1 MGMDVSVARFRP
13 MRRLLS
19 GEDEK
24 YLIRHGF
31 RSEAS
36 RVRAH
41 HRQFF
46 FGFVDMLEKDFGA
59 VHAARK
65 MTMADNWDFETL
77 LKERLTASYYLWVMR
92 TAGFMHLM
100 NLPQA
105 ARVAEACFE
114 RVQPLISVPSLA
126 TATMRAY

>member
-1 MGMDVSVARFRP
+1 MALDVTVARFNP

-24 YLIRHGF
+24 FLVRQGF
-31 RSEAS
+31 RREAS
-36 RVRAH
+36 RVRAN

-46 FGFVDMLEKDFGA
+46 FGFVDMLETDFGA

-65 MTMADNWDFETL
+65 RAMAGNWDFETL
-77 LKERLTASYYLWVMR
+77 LKERLTAAYYLWALR
-92 TAGFMHLM
+92 TAGYMHFM

-105 ARVAEACFE
+105 ARVADACFE
-114 RVQPLISVPSLA
+114 RVRPLISMPALA
-126 TATMRAY
+126 PAAVRA